1 MVAYYYGIEKYCGL
15 DGEKRVG
22 IVLRTPSNLFSE
34 FLFFIPK
41 KSDKFRPIHNLKKIH
56 RFVLYRHFKMEGNS
70 ILKLLVNQGIGLQKL
85 I

>member
-1 MVAYYYGIEKYCGL
+1 VAYYYGIEKYCGL

-41 KSDKFRPIHNLKKIH
+41 KATSLG
-56 RFVLYRHFKMEGNS
+56 RF
-70 ILKLLVNQGIGLQKL
+70 ITLKLKSER
-85 I
+85 